1 MFDITKEKKRE
12 IRNRRLFVLRKYTRC
27 KKKEKEKENR
37 LYRYGFVK
45 Q

>member
-1 MFDITKEKKRE
+1 LISQKKKKEKE
-12 IRNRRLFVLRKYTRC
+12 GTEACLFFGNIPGV